1 MSGTFGPMLSLYEAM
16 KSLQKEKSNI
26 WLGDLAN
33 HYGIDYQTRCI
44 SVRGNIFTFDYEE
57 DPEVDYYLLSFETE
71 SAWDAPFKVIEA
83 ISKVLND
90 ELEINYR
97 VFEGGCGLYYVHQE
111 SAIDF
116 FSEECCVSAYGDP
129 FEESCEDVYLTVEDA
144 IMEWCSATGNPRGE
158 MTTEE
163 MINYINAYE
172 YDDPDTYF
180 YINEIEHD

>member
-1 MSGTFGPMLSLYEAM
+1 MANIATTVFKVMGTCDAVTNLYEAM

-116 FSEECCVSAYGDP
+116 FQKSVAS
-129 FEESCEDVYLTVEDA
+129 VL
-144 IMEWCSATGNPRGE
+144 METHLRSLVRMCISLSRMQLWNGAQRPATQE
-158 MTTEE
+158 
-163 MINYINAYE
+163 AK
-172 YDDPDTYF
+172 
-180 YINEIEHD
+180 